1 LPTCNLHEDSQLI
14 AKGYAARKIYSCEN
28 ICANMQNSSM
38 RSRTHRPGP
47 PLTLVENR
55 QGSGPSDPPGGT
67 RPGNRADGS
76 LDWTMLMIRSQA
88 GDREAYRLLLEAVT
102 PYLRTLAARQISNR
116 NDVED
121 TVQDILLTIHTVR
134 HTYDPARP
142 FGPWLVAIAGR
153 RIVDSLRRQGR
164 HGAHEAPFDP
174 DHETFAMP
182 EANPVESASDARAL
196 HEVIDALPPGQ
207 RDAVRMLKLEELS
220 LKEASTMTGVSVASL
235 KVATHRA
242 MKNLRKLIEK
252 RGIKS

>member
-1 LPTCNLHEDSQLI
+1 
-14 AKGYAARKIYSCEN
+14 
-28 ICANMQNSSM
+28 M

-55 QGSGPSDPPGGT
+55 QGSGTSDPPGGT
-67 RPGNRADGS
+67 PVSRADGS
-76 LDWTMLMIRSQA
+76 LDWTMLMVRSQA
-88 GDREAYRLLLEAVT
+88 GDREAYRLLLEAIT
-102 PYLRTLAARQISNR
+102 PYLRTLAARQINNR

-164 HGAHEAPFDP
+164 LGAHETPIAP

-182 EANPVESASDARAL
+182 EANLVESASDAHAL
-196 HEVIDALPPGQ
+196 HEAIEALPPGQ
-207 RDAVRMLKLEELS
+207 RDAIRMLKLEERS
-220 LKEASTMTGVSVASL
+220 LKEASMVSGMSIAAL

-252 RGIKS
+252 RGVKS